1 MLSHTFTGLGLIAL
15 ASAHFQ
21 LQYPKARGFSED
33 TEPNFPCGGFDTV
46 MSDRTNFSMSGNPI
60 QMNFEHPQTNVAV
73 YLAVGSNPGSA
84 FNTVMMQ
91 QLTISGLG
99 SVCLGSVS
107 VPSGM
112 NISDGTPATIQV
124 MTNNVETGNGGLYQ
138 VSHSIQAA
146 ELF

>member
-91 QLTISGLG
+91 QAYHLG
-99 SVCLGSVS
+99 SRISLLGLCQR
-107 VPSGM
+107 
-112 NISDGTPATIQV
+112 TL
-124 MTNNVETGNGGLYQ
+124 GNEHFGRHTSYDPGNDQ
-138 VSHSIQAA
+138 
-146 ELF
+146 